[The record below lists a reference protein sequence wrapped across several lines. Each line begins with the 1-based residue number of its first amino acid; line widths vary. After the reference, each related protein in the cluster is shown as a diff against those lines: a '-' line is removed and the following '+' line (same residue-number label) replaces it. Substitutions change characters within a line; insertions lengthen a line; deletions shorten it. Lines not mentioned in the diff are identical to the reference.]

1 VRTAGGARA
10 WLAVAIGAGFL
21 APGCAT
27 ETAPGAPRVVFE
39 RVPSA
44 EPGGTSKL
52 ADIGGRVVNPRAGL
66 RVVLY
71 ARSGDWYVQPFWE
84 TPFTEIRPDSTWA
97 SPTHTGTEYAALL
110 VDPRFTPPR
119 IAAALPSRGGGVVA
133 VEVVPG
139 TPVFWRRRSFLLA
152 LAATAVVAGVGLHVV
167 RVRDLT
173 RQLHLRA
180 EERLAERTRIAQ
192 SLYDTL
198 LQGLLGASLQL
209 HAAVEDLPEHS
220 PQRARFAS
228 ALATMREAGEE
239 GRKVLQGLRG
249 VSADE
254 EELDQALR
262 RLGPENTGAGPAF
275 RVDVSGTARP
285 LHPIIQEEVFGVCRE
300 ALANAFSHAR
310 ATAVEVEVQYRSRA
324 LRIVVRDDGCG
335 IRSYRAARAAGS
347 GLCRMQSRADAIG
360 ARLRVRSRPGAGTVI
375 DVSVPGG
382 IAYTAGGNGRE
393 TSEA

>member
-1 VRTAGGARA
+1 MRTGSGARGG
-10 WLAVAIGAGFL
+10 LAGAIAIALL

-27 ETAPGAPRVVFE
+27 ETGAPRVMFE
-39 RVPSA
+39 RIPPA

-52 ADIGGRVVNPRAGL
+52 ADIGGRVVNPRPGL

-84 TPFTEIRPDSTWA
+84 TPFTEIRPDSTWS

-110 VDPRFTPPR
+110 VDGAFTPPK
-119 IAAALPSRGGGVVA
+119 IAAALPGRGAGVVA

-152 LAATAVVAGVGLHVV
+152 LMATAVAGGLALHVM
-167 RVRDLT
+167 RMRKLT

-180 EERLAERTRIAQ
+180 EERLAERTQIAK

-198 LQGLLGASLQL
+198 LQGMLGASMQL
-209 HAAVEDLPEHS
+209 HAAVEDLPADS
-220 PQRARFAS
+220 PQRARFAT

-249 VSADE
+249 VSANGE
-254 EELDQALR
+254 TLDHALR
-262 RLGPENTGAGPAF
+262 RVGRKNTGAGLAF

-285 LHPIIQEEVFGVCRE
+285 LHPIIREEVFGVCHE
-300 ALANAFSHAR
+300 ALANAFRHAR
-310 ATAVEVEVQYRSRA
+310 ATAVEVEIQYRSRA
-324 LRIVVRDDGCG
+324 LRVVVRDDGCG
-335 IRSYRAARAAGS
+335 MGSYPAARATGS
-347 GLCRMQSRADAIG
+347 GLCRMESRAEAIG
-360 ARLRVRSRPGAGTVI
+360 ARLRVRSRPGAGTVVN
-375 DVSVPGG
+375 VSVPGG
-382 IAYTAGGNGRE
+382 IAYTAGGDGQE
-393 TSEA
+393 TSET